1 MFRPQFKKI
10 LVPTDF
16 SECSQAAVEYA
27 VSLAKAFKGELSIF
41 HVMEPMVY
49 ELDFSFVQPA
59 GFPDLKDRLSESLNK
74 KLAPIQAEGISAEG
88 FIFSGEPSVEII
100 KFANSRQAD
109 LIVMGTRGRTGLAHV
124 LLGSAAE
131 RVIQQAPCPVL
142 AINASK
148 KIMAEKVKTEKME
161 EDFQLAQEILGGKV
175 QTTFCHLCGKPSNEL
190 ICEPCKIR
198 VQAEA
203 LEKKKKVEKEGKV

>member
-1 MFRPQFKKI
+1 MCKPQFKKI

-16 SECSQAAVEYA
+16 SECSQVAVEYA
-27 VSLAKAFKGELSIF
+27 VSLAKAYKGELCIF
-41 HVMEPMVY
+41 HVMEPIVY
-49 ELDFSFVQPA
+49 ELDFSFVQPT

-74 KLAPIQAEGISAEG
+74 KLASIQAEGISAEG
-88 FIFSGEPSVEII
+88 FVFSGIPSREII

-109 LIVMGTRGRTGLAHV
+109 LIVMGTHGRTGLAHV
-124 LLGSAAE
+124 LLGSTAE

-142 AINASK
+142 TINASK
-148 KIMAEKVKTEKME
+148 KLMAAKVKTNKME
-161 EDFQLAQEILGGKV
+161 EDLRLAQGILGRKI
-175 QTTFCHLCGKPSNEL
+175 QTTFCHLCGKASNEF

-203 LEKKKKVEKEGKV
+203 LEKKKRVEQEGKV